1 MTSSEKPDETVVNNL
16 SEIQQRISAAEQGRS
31 IPGSPVEL
39 VAVSKMHGMDR
50 IQNALDAGH
59 RVFGENRV
67 QEAQKKWTGQRSKY
81 PDLSLHLI
89 GPLQTNKAADA
100 VDLFDVIQ
108 TVDRPKLARALAKH
122 IHASPRNPTCMIQVN
137 IGDEAQK
144 AGVAISDLGDLLNQ
158 CRGDIG
164 LPIIGLMCIPPAAE
178 SPAPYFALMAK
189 LAAAQ
194 GLEHLSMGMTGDF
207 EDAIKFGATSV
218 RVGTGIF
225 GPRPGPVD
233 PT

>member
-100 VDLFDVIQ
+100 VDLLMSFRRWTGQSWPGRWPNIS
-108 TVDRPKLARALAKH
+108 TPHPAIPRA
-122 IHASPRNPTCMIQVN
+122 
-137 IGDEAQK
+137 
-144 AGVAISDLGDLLNQ
+144 
-158 CRGDIG
+158 
-164 LPIIGLMCIPPAAE
+164 
-178 SPAPYFALMAK
+178 
-189 LAAAQ
+189 
-194 GLEHLSMGMTGDF
+194 
-207 EDAIKFGATSV
+207 
-218 RVGTGIF
+218 
-225 GPRPGPVD
+225 
-233 PT
+233 